1 MTQFVAMNEMPMA
14 SLLHIATP
22 GAGTDGR
29 VVIVNVDSSLAMA
42 THGSIHHMG

>member
-1 MTQFVAMNEMPMA
+1 MA

-29 VVIVNVDSSLAMA
+29 IVNVSVDSSLAMA
-42 THGSIHHMG
+42 IKWKNPAPIDMKHL